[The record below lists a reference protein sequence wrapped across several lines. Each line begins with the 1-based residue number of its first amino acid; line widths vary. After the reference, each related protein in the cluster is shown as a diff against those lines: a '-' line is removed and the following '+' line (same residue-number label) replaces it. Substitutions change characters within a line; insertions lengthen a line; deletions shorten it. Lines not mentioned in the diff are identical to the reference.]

1 MIIERPK
8 NEIDMQRALI
18 EVENLLLT
26 NDIEVKKLS
35 NSYTAKQ
42 RRALHL
48 WCKQLAGSLNDAGMH
63 RIKISP
69 LDGSQVELNWCKDS
83 VKLDIYKFVLDALTG
98 KKSTEDQD
106 SVNPSDVAAHITRH
120 FASKGFVCPAWPSYR

>member
-1 MIIERPK
+1 MIVEKPK

-48 WCKQLAGSLNDAGMH
+48 WCKQLAEALNDAGMH

>member
-1 MIIERPK
+1 MLFSKPT
-8 NEIDMQRALI
+8 NEIELQYILC
-18 EVENLLLT
+18 EVEKLVT
-26 NDIEVKKLS
+26 KGDIEVKKLS

-48 WCKQLAGSLNDAGMH
+48 WCKQLAEALNDAGMH
-63 RIKISP
+63 RIKVSP